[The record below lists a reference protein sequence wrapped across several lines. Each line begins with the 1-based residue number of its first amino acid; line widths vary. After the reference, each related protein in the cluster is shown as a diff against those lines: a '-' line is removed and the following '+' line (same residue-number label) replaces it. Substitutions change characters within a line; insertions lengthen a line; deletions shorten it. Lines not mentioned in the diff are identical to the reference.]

1 MTKKIF
7 QDDGQRVELGSL
19 GKSGQGLARQG
30 LLGGMGWSWWSRQIN
45 LHAMRP
51 KTHKWLPSWS
61 QDDVCGAT
69 VAQPHAYLHGR
80 GFKWVGWVISFPDTI
95 FDKYYLHGRGLGGVG
110 HIMPRHDIIC
120 IQPTGAAPEFS
131 VGMRGLRADIA
142 F

>member
-7 QDDGQRVELGSL
+7 QDDGQRFELGSL

-30 LLGGMGWSWWSRQIN
+30 LLGGMGWSRWSRQIN

-61 QDDVCGAT
+61 QDDVCGNCGTAT
-69 VAQPHAYLHGR
+69 R
-80 GFKWVGWVISFPDTI
+80 IFTRFKWVGWVISFPDTI

-120 IQPTGAAPEFS
+120 IQPAGAAPEFRG
-131 VGMRGLRADIA
+131 GMRGLRADIA

>member
-7 QDDGQRVELGSL
+7 QDDGQWVELGSL

-61 QDDVCGAT
+61 QDDVCGTLWHRHTHIYTAGDSSGRDGPYL
-69 VAQPHAYLHGR
+69 AQTRYLTNIICMAEV
-80 GFKWVGWVISFPDTI
+80 WVGLVISCPDMI
-95 FDKYYLHGRGLGGVG
+95 
-110 HIMPRHDIIC
+110 
-120 IQPTGAAPEFS
+120 
-131 VGMRGLRADIA
+131 
-142 F
+142 

>member
-1 MTKKIF
+1 
-7 QDDGQRVELGSL
+7 
-19 GKSGQGLARQG
+19 
-30 LLGGMGWSWWSRQIN
+30 
-45 LHAMRP
+45 MRCDP
-51 KTHKWLPSWS
+51 RPTNGRLPGHKMMC
-61 QDDVCGAT
+61 VAT

-80 GFKWVGWVISFPDTI
+80 GLKWVGWVISFPDTI

-120 IQPTGAAPEFS
+120 IQPAGAAPEFR

>member
-7 QDDGQRVELGSL
+7 QDDGQRFELGSL

-51 KTHKWLPSWS
+51 KTHKWPPSWS
-61 QDDVCGAT
+61 QDDVCGNCGTAT
-69 VAQPHAYLHGR
+69 R
-80 GFKWVGWVISFPDTI
+80 IFTRFKWVGWVISFPDTI

-120 IQPTGAAPEFS
+120 IQPAGAAPEFRG
-131 VGMRGLRADIA
+131 GMRGLRADIA

>member
-7 QDDGQRVELGSL
+7 QDDGQRFELGSL

-30 LLGGMGWSWWSRQIN
+30 LLGGMGWWSRSRQIN

-51 KTHKWLPSWS
+51 KTHKWPPSWS
-61 QDDVCGAT
+61 QDDVCGNCGTAT
-69 VAQPHAYLHGR
+69 R
-80 GFKWVGWVISFPDTI
+80 IFTRFKWVGWVISFPDTI

-120 IQPTGAAPEFS
+120 IQPAGAAPEFRG
-131 VGMRGLRADIA
+131 GMRGLRADIA